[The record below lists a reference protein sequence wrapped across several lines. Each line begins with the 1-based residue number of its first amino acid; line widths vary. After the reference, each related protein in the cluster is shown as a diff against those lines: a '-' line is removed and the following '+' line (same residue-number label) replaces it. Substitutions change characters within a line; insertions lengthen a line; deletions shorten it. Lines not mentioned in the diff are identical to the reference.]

1 MTAVLLLAAFL
12 RFYRLDNQ
20 SFWNDEG
27 NSARLSERSIALII
41 EGTASDIH
49 PPLYYLLLKMWRSGA
64 SSSEFG
70 LRSLSVYLGIGLVAV
85 TYSMGRKLLPQET
98 SWLSIGAAFL
108 VAVNPALIYYSQ
120 ETRMYELM
128 AFLAITSCLLLV
140 SLLESGRH
148 RLAIAAGYAFCMAAG
163 FYTHYFFPTVLIV
176 QLSLVAI
183 WLWRRPEALGKTRKV
198 LLAVGAALL
207 LAILLYSPWLPTFL
221 RQAGGRATDRDRIS
235 QFFIDNLRWL
245 GIGDFLSGEEVSLGL
260 IILLILIFTGLAYLI
275 TRGYW
280 KEPYG
285 LAIIVGAAAPLMMM
299 VIIGTT
305 QPVFYKFTLMTIPWL
320 ALLASLGLVSIGR
333 LPKSP
338 SGNRII
344 LILILLLIGS
354 VIWTSGSSLWS
365 MYNDPAFA
373 RADYRGI
380 ADRIRGEKRG
390 DAAVVL
396 NAANQWEVFTY
407 YYTEAAGGAATV
419 LPIPRGNQK
428 PELVYEE
435 LEEIA
440 ADSQR
445 IYALFWGEAERDPE
459 RLVETWLDEN
469 TFKAQ
474 DEWVGD
480 VRFVTYAVV
489 PGSAVDR
496 TEELNLNFGDLVQ
509 LQSASIGS
517 TELFPG
523 EILPITLRWLTE
535 NNLEQRYKVFLHL
548 LDHDGQI
555 KAQRDSEPGGGLAIT
570 NTWNP
575 GELIEDNHGLLIP
588 NGLLPGSYQL
598 LIGLYDIADPAD
610 RLVIQTS
617 EGSIDAYPLASITIK
632 EP

>member
-12 RFYRLDNQ
+12 RFYRLDYQ

-27 NSARLSERSIALII
+27 NSARLSERSVALII

-98 SWLSIGAAFL
+98 RWLSYGAAFL

-221 RQAGGRATDRDRIS
+221 RQAGGRTTDRDRIS

-285 LAIIVGAAAPLMMM
+285 LAIIVGAAAPLMM

-380 ADRIRGEKRG
+380 ADRIRGEKQA

-459 RLVETWLDEN
+459 RLVESWLDEN